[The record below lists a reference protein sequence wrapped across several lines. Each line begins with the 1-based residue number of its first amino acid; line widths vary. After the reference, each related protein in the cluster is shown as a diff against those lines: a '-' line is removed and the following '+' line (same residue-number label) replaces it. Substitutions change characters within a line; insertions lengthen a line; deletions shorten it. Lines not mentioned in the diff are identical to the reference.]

1 MSFIP
6 EIKAHYRADIQGLRG
21 IAVLLVVIY
30 HTGFALPG
38 GFVGVDMF
46 FVISGFV
53 ITQVLVREYEET
65 GSIRLNQFYVRRAR
79 RLIPALSVVVIFT
92 LLISLVA
99 MSPFGEQQQIIKT
112 AIASTFFAG
121 NIHLFAMS
129 TYESLKDNPLRH
141 LWSLGVEEQ
150 FYWVY
155 PVFFLVLLRLAKKC
169 FIKVLMLVLSIF
181 AVISFGIGV
190 LLTYGFEFGY
200 TDSSILSSQFAFLEK
215 IGFQPGGDWPTKF
228 AFFGAPARFWE
239 IILGS
244 LTALFTNKF
253 AYKSRTTAVYLLS
266 VGVTLIIWSSF
277 ALSTLSSFP
286 GYLALMPTFGT
297 VLLILFN
304 HEIKPINRFFSSQ
317 RLVFV
322 GDISYSLY
330 LWHWPFIVFAEA
342 IWPDVSFAAL
352 VAAGLSVLPAA
363 LSYKF
368 IETHFQRQP
377 KFFKSSQLIV
387 ISALLAFPLVIS
399 YATYKVANTG
409 LGLPGLGTKQNFATD
424 NDCGDAKTQDFEFK
438 DCTFGSKEAKFSA
451 VLFGDST
458 ARSISDGVFA
468 AVLDLGGKLTISV
481 SGGCKFYASGFED
494 SKICVDLNKERFE
507 YLRSSIPDVLIINN
521 RQIFE
526 NCRSRQLNLRNLI
539 FSETRTEFSENSNRY
554 YSELE
559 ETLKIVAGIGIPIV
573 SVEQIPWCGPSEPTL
588 LRPQNDSITRFID
601 YELPQVYL
609 NKLRDLTLS
618 FSGNQIV
625 RSQEVLCFNS
635 ICNYF
640 LDGQPLYADPA
651 HLTSVGSLQ
660 LKPALIDAIKKVLEQ
675 K

>member
-1 MSFIP
+1 MSSIP
-6 EIKAHYRADIQGLRG
+6 EVKAHYRADIQGLRG
-21 IAVLLVVIY
+21 IAVLLVVVY

-65 GSIRLNQFYVRRAR
+65 GGISLSHFYVRRAR

-121 NIHLFAMS
+121 NIHLFAMN

-155 PVFFLVLLRLAKKC
+155 PVFFLVLLRFAKKC
-169 FIKVLMLVLSIF
+169 SIKVLMLVLSVF
-181 AVISFGIGV
+181 AIISFGIGV

-200 TDSSILSSQFAFLEK
+200 TESSILSSQFAFLEK

-266 VGVTLIIWSSF
+266 VGVMLIIWSSF
-277 ALSTLSSFP
+277 ALSSLSSFP

-304 HEIKPINRFFSSQ
+304 QQIKPISRFFSSR

-330 LWHWPFIVFAEA
+330 LWHWPFIVFSRA
-342 IWPDVSFAAL
+342 IWPGTSFVPLIAAT
-352 VAAGLSVLPAA
+352 LSVLPAIA
-363 LSYKF
+363 SYKF
-368 IETHFQRQP
+368 IEEWFRESRSVAEIKTLRLTAA
-377 KFFKSSQLIV
+377 LIV
-387 ISALLAFPLVIS
+387 VPLVLS
-399 YATYKVANTG
+399 LGLYKVAGTG
-409 LGLPGLGTKQNFATD
+409 LGIPVPDSKLLNFATQ
-424 NDCGDAKTQDFEFK
+424 NNCGE
-438 DCTFGSKEAKFSA
+438 GSESWD
-451 VLFGDST
+451 VECLFGDNEPSFT
-458 ARSISDGVFA
+458 AVLIGDSNARSASDGVLE
-468 AVLDLGGKLTISV
+468 AVSALGGELMISV
-481 SGGCKFYASGFED
+481 DSGCPLINNAVEPDCK
-494 SKICVDLNKERFE
+494 KLNKERFLKLQNLKPDLVFLVSNHAA
-507 YLRSSIPDVLIINN
+507 YLGDFSEPQIIEGFEQSLDFLATNHIPTIVQGQIPDCYSSRSIVKVAFNKIYDCELSL
-521 RQIFE
+521 QKQDE
-526 NCRSRQLNLRNLI
+526 RSRVLDASKILTARSKKNVFVDPTEIICPKSDCQSFRNNGWIYSDMNHLSVNGSRMLTPI
-539 FSETRTEFSENSNRY
+539 FIE
-554 YSELE
+554 
-559 ETLKIVAGIGIPIV
+559 
-573 SVEQIPWCGPSEPTL
+573 
-588 LRPQNDSITRFID
+588 
-601 YELPQVYL
+601 
-609 NKLRDLTLS
+609 
-618 FSGNQIV
+618 
-625 RSQEVLCFNS
+625 
-635 ICNYF
+635 
-640 LDGQPLYADPA
+640 
-651 HLTSVGSLQ
+651 
-660 LKPALIDAIKKVLEQ
+660 AIKKVLEQ

>member
-121 NIHLFAMS
+121 NIHLFAMN

-155 PVFFLVLLRLAKKC
+155 PVFFLVLLRFAKKG
-169 FIKVLMLVLSIF
+169 FIKVLMLVLSVF
-181 AVISFGIGV
+181 AIISFGIGV

-200 TDSSILSSQFAFLEK
+200 TESSALSSRFAFLEK

-228 AFFGAPARFWE
+228 AFFGAPARLWE

-266 VGVTLIIWSSF
+266 VGVMLIIWSSF
-277 ALSTLSSFP
+277 TLSSRSSFP
-286 GYLALMPTFGT
+286 GYLALMPTLGT

-304 HEIKPINRFFSSQ
+304 QQIKPINRFFSSQ

-330 LWHWPFIVFAEA
+330 LWHWPFIVFSRA
-342 IWPDVSFAAL
+342 IWPGTSFAPL
-352 VAAGLSVLPAA
+352 IAATLSVLPAIA
-363 LSYKF
+363 SYKF
-368 IETHFQRQP
+368 IEERFRESRSVAETKTLRLTAA
-377 KFFKSSQLIV
+377 LIV
-387 ISALLAFPLVIS
+387 VPLVLS
-399 YATYKVANTG
+399 LGLYKVAGTG
-409 LGLPGLGTKQNFATD
+409 LGIPIPDSKWLNFATQNNCGEGNENWD
-424 NDCGDAKTQDFEFK
+424 VECEFGNDEPSFT
-438 DCTFGSKEAKFSA
+438 A
-451 VLFGDST
+451 VLIGDSN
-458 ARSISDGVFA
+458 ARSSSDGVLE
-468 AVLDLGGKLTISV
+468 AVSALGGELLISV
-481 SGGCKFYASGFED
+481 FSGCPLINNAVEPDCK
-494 SKICVDLNKERFE
+494 KLNKERFLKLQNLKPDLVFLVSNHAA
-507 YLRSSIPDVLIINN
+507 YLG
-521 RQIFE
+521 
-526 NCRSRQLNLRNLI
+526 
-539 FSETRTEFSENSNRY
+539 EFSESQIIEGFEQSLDFLATNHIP
-554 YSELE
+554 
-559 ETLKIVAGIGIPIV
+559 TIVQG
-573 SVEQIPWCGPSEPTL
+573 QIPDCYSS
-588 LRPQNDSITRFID
+588 RSIVKVAFNKIYD
-601 YELPQVYL
+601 CEL
-609 NKLRDLTLS
+609 
-618 FSGNQIV
+618 
-625 RSQEVLCFNS
+625 
-635 ICNYF
+635 
-640 LDGQPLYADPA
+640 
-651 HLTSVGSLQ
+651 SLQ
-660 LKPALIDAIKKVLEQ
+660 KQHERSRLLDASKILTARFEKNVFVDPTEIICPKSDCQSFRNNDWVYSDLFHLSVNGSQMLTPIFIEAIKKVLEQ

>member
-121 NIHLFAMS
+121 NIHLFAMN

-155 PVFFLVLLRLAKKC
+155 PVFFLVLLRFAKKG
-169 FIKVLMLVLSIF
+169 FIKVLMLVLSVF
-181 AVISFGIGV
+181 AIISFGIGV

-200 TDSSILSSQFAFLEK
+200 TESSILSSQFAFLEK

-266 VGVTLIIWSSF
+266 VGVMLIIWSSF
-277 ALSTLSSFP
+277 ALSSLSSFP

-304 HEIKPINRFFSSQ
+304 QQIKPINRFFSSQ

-330 LWHWPFIVFAEA
+330 LWHWPFIVFARA
-342 IWPDVSFAAL
+342 IWPGTSFAPL
-352 VAAGLSVLPAA
+352 LAATLSLLPAIA
-363 LSYKF
+363 SYKF
-368 IETHFQRQP
+368 IEERFRESRAVADKTTLRLIAA
-377 KFFKSSQLIV
+377 LIV
-387 ISALLAFPLVIS
+387 VPLVLS
-399 YATYKVANTG
+399 LGLYKVAGTG
-409 LGLPGLGTKQNFATD
+409 LGIPVPDSKWLNFATQNNCGEGNENWD
-424 NDCGDAKTQDFEFK
+424 VECVFGNDEPSFT
-438 DCTFGSKEAKFSA
+438 A
-451 VLFGDST
+451 VLIGDSN
-458 ARSISDGVFA
+458 ARSASDGVLE
-468 AVLDLGGKLTISV
+468 AVSALGGELLISV
-481 SGGCKFYASGFED
+481 FSGCPLINNAVEPDCK
-494 SKICVDLNKERFE
+494 KLNKERLLKLQNLKPDLVFLVSNHAA
-507 YLRSSIPDVLIINN
+507 YLG
-521 RQIFE
+521 
-526 NCRSRQLNLRNLI
+526 
-539 FSETRTEFSENSNRY
+539 EFSESQIIEGFEQSLDFLAMNHIP
-554 YSELE
+554 
-559 ETLKIVAGIGIPIV
+559 TIVQG
-573 SVEQIPWCGPSEPTL
+573 QIPDCFSSRSIVKVAFNKIYDCELSLQKQDERGRLLDASKNLTARQEKNVFVDPTEIICSEADCQS
-588 LRPQNDSITRFID
+588 LRNDSWIYSDMNHLSVNGSRMLTPIFI
-601 YELPQVYL
+601 E
-609 NKLRDLTLS
+609 
-618 FSGNQIV
+618 
-625 RSQEVLCFNS
+625 
-635 ICNYF
+635 
-640 LDGQPLYADPA
+640 
-651 HLTSVGSLQ
+651 
-660 LKPALIDAIKKVLEQ
+660 AIKKVLEQ
-675 K
+675 R